1 MVTTEDL
8 ALTGYGVIR
17 GFLSGLLSSFG
28 FNISDLTLDLIAVG
42 VGYYMRGRPGI
53 QGLIGTVMV
62 RGGLVSLGLE
72 VGQATGR
79 QIANEATR
87 LFGGM
92 GLAPAPAPRAP
103 APPARAPVYGRVVR

>member
-17 GFLSGLLSSFG
+17 GFLSGLLSRVG
-28 FNISDLTLDLIAVG
+28 FSVSDLTLDLIVIG
-42 VGYYMRGRPGI
+42 LGYYLKTRPGF
-53 QGLIGTVMV
+53 QGLLGLVMF
-62 RGGLVSLGLE
+62 RGGLVSLGHE

-79 QIANEATR
+79 QIAAEATR
-87 LFGGM
+87 VFGGM

>member
-17 GFLSGLLSSFG
+17 GFLSGLLSRVG
-28 FNISDLTLDLIAVG
+28 FSVSDLTLDLIAIG
-42 VGYYMRGRPGI
+42 LGYYLKTRPGF
-53 QGLIGTVMV
+53 QGLLGVVMF

-79 QIANEATR
+79 QIATETTR
-87 LFGGM
+87 AFGGVA
-92 GLAPAPAPRAP
+92 GVAQAPRAP
-103 APPARAPVYGRVVR
+103 APTPRAPVYGRVVF

>member
-1 MVTTEDL
+1 VVTTEDL

-17 GFLSGLLSSFG
+17 GFLSGLLSRFG

-42 VGYYMRGRPGI
+42 IGYYMRGRPGI

-79 QIANEATR
+79 QIATEATR
-87 LFGGM
+87 AFGGVA
-92 GLAPAPAPRAP
+92 GVAQAPRAP
-103 APPARAPVYGRVVR
+103 APAPTPRVWGRVVF